1 MTDTQLY
8 LAIGIPIVAV
18 LTSLTISL
26 LQVFAIRA
34 DVARIHGD
42 MNGMRAD
49 FREDV
54 NGIHTDFRADMLA
67 IRTDIRA
74 DMLAI
79 RTDIREDMR
88 AIRTD
93 LNILTGKVVEIDNRL
108 TRIEERLEHR

>member
-42 MNGMRAD
+42 MNGIRANFREDMNALRAD
-49 FREDV
+49 FRED
-54 NGIHTDFRADMLA
+54 
-67 IRTDIRA
+67 
-74 DMLAI
+74 
-79 RTDIREDMR
+79 MR
-88 AIRTD
+88 AMRSD
-93 LNILTGKVVEIDNRL
+93 LNTLTGKVVEIYNRL

>member
-8 LAIGIPIVAV
+8 LAVGLPMIAV

-34 DVARIHGD
+34 DAARIHGD
-42 MNGMRAD
+42 M
-49 FREDV
+49 

-67 IRTDIRA
+67 IRTDF
-74 DMLAI
+74 
-79 RTDIREDMR
+79 REDMR
-88 AIRTD
+88 AIRAD
-93 LNILTGKVVEIDNRL
+93 LNTLTGKVIEIDNRL